1 VHSSAHTVS
10 AGAVMSVTTL
20 MLFKRCSYM
29 CHTDQNHLDGTGVC
43 WLGASKSVLVVVSA
57 RAGTPT

>member
-1 VHSSAHTVS
+1 
-10 AGAVMSVTTL
+10 